1 MIASRYRV
9 FTIIAVASVAAVWMT
24 SVGVPR
30 ATSAA
35 PTVGD
40 YLVRMVRAMGLESRV
55 GPQAPVEEYLPILVQ
70 QGVIS
75 ADAARGLRTDQP
87 LTRDFALEV
96 SGRITDPSAPPF
108 LSRTYVLT
116 AFLAGQGTGLG
127 LVSDGGGTSMSV
139 LDTFDALAANPERP
153 CPTPKKKPPK
163 PPHPPCGNPP

>member
-1 MIASRYRV
+1 MTASRYRV
-9 FTIIAVASVAAVWMT
+9 FAIIAVASVAAVWMT

-40 YLVRMVRAMGLESRV
+40 YLVRIVRAMGMESRV
-55 GPQAPVEEYLPILVQ
+55 GPRAPVDKYLPILVE
-70 QGVIS
+70 QGVIT

-96 SGRITDPSAPPF
+96 SSRITDPSAPPY
-108 LSRTYVLT
+108 LSQTYVLT

-127 LVSDGGGTSMSV
+127 LVSDGGSTSMGV
-139 LDTFDALAANPERP
+139 LDTFAALAASPERP
-153 CPTPKKKPPK
+153 CPTPKKKPKPPK
-163 PPHPPCGNPP
+163 PPCGPPP

>member
-1 MIASRYRV
+1 MTASRYRV

-24 SVGVPR
+24 TVGVPQ
-30 ATSAA
+30 AAPGA

-40 YLVRMVRAMGLESRV
+40 YLVRMVRAMGMESRV
-55 GPQAPVEEYLPILVQ
+55 GPRAPVAEYLPLLVE

-87 LTRDFALEV
+87 LTRDVALEV

-108 LSRTYVLT
+108 LSQTYVLT

-127 LVSDGGGTSMSV
+127 LVSDGGSTSMSV
-139 LDTFDALAANPERP
+139 LDTFGAMAVNRP
-153 CPTPKKKPPK
+153 CPTPKKKPKPPK
-163 PPHPPCGNPP
+163 PPCGPPP

>member
-1 MIASRYRV
+1 MTASRYRV
-9 FTIIAVASVAAVWMT
+9 FAIIAVASVAAVWMT

-40 YLVRMVRAMGLESRV
+40 YLVRMVRAMGMESRV
-55 GPQAPVEEYLPILVQ
+55 GPRAPVDEYLPILVQ

-75 ADAARGLRTDQP
+75 PDAARGLRTDQP

-108 LSRTYVLT
+108 LSHTYVLT
-116 AFLAGQGTGLG
+116 AFLAGEGTGLG
-127 LVSDGGGTSMSV
+127 LVSDGGGTSMGV
-139 LDTFDALAANPERP
+139 LDTFDALAANPNKP

-163 PPHPPCGNPP
+163 PPKPPCGNPP

>member
-1 MIASRYRV
+1 MTASRYRV

-24 SVGVPR
+24 TVGVPQ
-30 ATSAA
+30 AAPAA

-40 YLVRMVRAMGLESRV
+40 YLVRMVRAMGMESRV
-55 GPQAPVEEYLPILVQ
+55 GPRAPVAEYLPLLVE

-87 LTRDFALEV
+87 LTRDVALEV

-127 LVSDGGGTSMSV
+127 LVSDGGSTSISV
-139 LDTFDALAANPERP
+139 LDTFDALAASPNRP
-153 CPTPKKKPPK
+153 CPTPKKKPKPPK
-163 PPHPPCGNPP
+163 PPCGPPP